1 MGAGPR
7 LGVVGETPLGGNWSF
22 DWLAGAA
29 ALFGQRTINLSATI
43 SENPSAITISQSNSD
58 NATVFNVDA
67 QVGLSYWFNPNLKM
81 TASYRFDGYFNAIRT
96 VNASGNLADVN
107 RYYQGPMLR
116 LTSKF

>member
-1 MGAGPR
+1 
-7 LGVVGETPLGGNWSF
+7 
-22 DWLAGAA
+22 
-29 ALFGQRTINLSATI
+29 
-43 SENPSAITISQSNSD
+43 
-58 NATVFNVDA
+58 
-67 QVGLSYWFNPNLKM
+67 M